1 MQLESFKLFQAF
13 GHQLA
18 IFTKNVPLKI
28 LDRDLNTPLP
38 ILKNN
43 TKTSGIKGGA
53 IASCKCGKTKVG
65 KSIGKNN

>member
-1 MQLESFKLFQAF
+1 MQLEPFKLFQAF

-43 TKTSGIKGGA
+43 TKASGIKGGA
-53 IASCKCGKTKVG
+53 IASCK
-65 KSIGKNN
+65 